1 MVCVLLLE
9 TSTYTM
15 RPLGYTPEIMKKLK
29 VQRWAC
35 SAKEGVLMN
44 VIATSAALAETP
56 EIRV

>member
-1 MVCVLLLE
+1 MVCLLLLE

-29 VQRWAC
+29 VQRWVC
-35 SAKEGVLMN
+35 SAEGGVLIH
-44 VIATSAALAETP
+44 VIAIGAALAKTL